1 MIASL
6 YTSETCPEPAYQL
19 NWSYTLFWHAP
30 PPDEA
35 WLEPL
40 QAATESDGIRVLQHK
55 LTHPTTS
62 QFLVSTTPLVSPVLI
77 VQRIKGR
84 LQHILR
90 PRVSNAFQ
98 RNYTLRSVGSANRQ
112 AIDAY
117 IAGQLEHH
125 PMADPR
131 VANQFREYQFHDEA
145 VDLSE
150 PSRTSH
156 AIYWYNLHVVFVNDS
171 RYRDIDPKRNE
182 QRCQV
187 IRQTAANNEHSL
199 SRIGLLPD
207 HVHFVIRADL
217 EAAPQDVVFAYMN
230 NLAFVVGMKP
240 VLKFSYYV
248 GTFGEYD
255 LTVIPRS

>member
-1 MIASL
+1 MTAPL
-6 YTSETCPEPAYQL
+6 YTSDTCPERAYQL

-30 PPDEA
+30 PRDEA
-35 WLEPL
+35 WLKPL
-40 QAATESDGIRVLQHK
+40 QSATEPDGIRVLQHK

-62 QFLVSTTPLVSPVLI
+62 QFLISTTPLISPRLV

-84 LQHILR
+84 LQYILR
-90 PRVSNAFQ
+90 PRISNAFQ
-98 RNYTLRSVGSANRQ
+98 RNYALRSVGSANRH

-117 IAGQLEHH
+117 IASQLEHH

-131 VANQFREYQFHDEA
+131 VADQFREYQFHDETI
-145 VDLSE
+145 DLSE

-156 AIYWYNLHVVFVNDS
+156 AIYWYNLHLVFVNDW
-171 RYRDIDPKRNE
+171 RYRDIDPSRNE
-182 QRCQV
+182 QRLQV
-187 IRQTAANNEHSL
+187 IRRTAAKKGHSL

-207 HVHFVIRADL
+207 HVHFSIRADL
-217 EAAPQDVVFAYMN
+217 EEAPQDIVFGYMN
-230 NLAFVVGMKP
+230 NLAYVVGMKP

-255 LTVIPRS
+255 LKVIPRA